1 MKLCVREIQRKAHF
15 ILTFFL
21 VDIGDVCDHQKVHQN
36 SKDRLALRL
45 REKDFFFNVQLA
57 A

>member
-1 MKLCVREIQRKAHF
+1 MKLCVREIQREAHF

-36 SKDRLALRL
+36 SKDHLALRL